1 MRKFLVVCMVL
12 IGCAAYAQKPYSA
25 QYFQETNPS
34 NLPAINNGLFDST
47 GWDNPKK
54 ATVLA
59 LVLPGAGQI
68 YNKKYWKVGIVYAGI
83 GGLVYMFKWNSDS
96 LRHYQAIYTSKIDG
110 DSTTLDPAPLR
121 SDASIKN
128 DRDFH
133 RRYRDVSIIGFVAL
147 YALQA
152 IDANVDAHLKEFR
165 VNKDLSMK
173 VSPDIYAYKPS
184 IGRYSGLTVS
194 LRF

>member
-59 LVLPGAGQI
+59 LVLPA
-68 YNKKYWKVGIVYAGI
+68 
-83 GGLVYMFKWNSDS
+83 LVLVLVRTK
-96 LRHYQAIYTSKIDG
+96 
-110 DSTTLDPAPLR
+110 TTQEVTQEITPQNRAAR
-121 SDASIKN
+121 
-128 DRDFH
+128 
-133 RRYRDVSIIGFVAL
+133 
-147 YALQA
+147 
-152 IDANVDAHLKEFR
+152 
-165 VNKDLSMK
+165 
-173 VSPDIYAYKPS
+173 
-184 IGRYSGLTVS
+184 
-194 LRF
+194 

>member
-1 MRKFLVVCMVL
+1 MVL
-12 IGCAAYAQKPYSA
+12 IGSTLYAQKPYSA
-25 QYFQETNPS
+25 QYFQETILSDQPTS
-34 NLPAINNGLFDST
+34 SNGLFDSS

-83 GGLVYMFKWNSDS
+83 GGLVYMYKWNSDS
-96 LRHYQAIYTSKIDG
+96 LRNYQAIYTSKIDG
-110 DSTTLDPAPLR
+110 DSTTLDLAPLR

-128 DRDFH
+128 KRDFH

-173 VSPDIYAYKPS
+173 ISPDIYAFKPS
-184 IGRYSGLTVS
+184 IGRYNGLTVS